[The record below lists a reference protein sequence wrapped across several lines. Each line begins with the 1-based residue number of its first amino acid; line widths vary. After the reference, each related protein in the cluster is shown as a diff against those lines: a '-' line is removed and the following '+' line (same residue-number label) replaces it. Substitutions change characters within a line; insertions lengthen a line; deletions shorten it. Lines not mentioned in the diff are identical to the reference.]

1 LNPHDYAEKLPKKF
15 KKLVES
21 GILSV
26 KHIHEMIDENTGNLR
41 PEIKANEVRWPLDDI
56 GYFKGK
62 DFEKEVQLMKDWIK
76 ERLPRIEKYL
86 EELQPIS
93 KGEYSFG
100 SVIRPLAYDPPMV
113 FDKPVGSA
121 IQAPDY

>member
-1 LNPHDYAEKLPKKF
+1 
-15 KKLVES
+15 
-21 GILSV
+21 
-26 KHIHEMIDENTGNLR
+26 
-41 PEIKANEVRWPLDDI
+41 
-56 GYFKGK
+56 
-62 DFEKEVQLMKDWIK
+62 MKDWIK

-100 SVIRPLAYDPPMV
+100 PVIRPLAYDPPMV